1 MNVIFVSPKSW
12 FRNEKHLTWDLGD
25 TKSKA
30 LANWFESLTPGPLM
44 FFSFYYFFG
53 FRVCPRCVHRFQH
66 LRSANLPQVGKKQGK
81 KSHGFQQKSVTFP
94 YQIIPSAPQ
103 DAQWHRWDDVLRPD
117 GRLANFWKDLRTLRP
132 KLNDIGIYWA

>member
-30 LANWFESLTPGPLM
+30 LAKLVRKFDTRAPH
-44 FFSFYYFFG
+44 FFFVLLFFG
-53 FRVCPRCVHRFQH
+53 V
-66 LRSANLPQVGKKQGK
+66 SGMPQVGSSIPAFKICQSSPSWKKSGE

-94 YQIIPSAPQ
+94 YQMYPSAPQ

-132 KLNDIGIYWA
+132 KMGIS

>member
-53 FRVCPRCVHRFQH
+53 V
-66 LRSANLPQVGKKQGK
+66 SGMPQVRSSIPAFKICQSSPSWK
-81 KSHGFQQKSVTFP
+81 KSGEKIAWFP
-94 YQIIPSAPQ
+94 AKICNFSLSDHPFRASGCPMAPLGRRAAARWAAREFLEGLE
-103 DAQWHRWDDVLRPD
+103 DASTKVE
-117 GRLANFWKDLRTLRP
+117 
-132 KLNDIGIYWA
+132 